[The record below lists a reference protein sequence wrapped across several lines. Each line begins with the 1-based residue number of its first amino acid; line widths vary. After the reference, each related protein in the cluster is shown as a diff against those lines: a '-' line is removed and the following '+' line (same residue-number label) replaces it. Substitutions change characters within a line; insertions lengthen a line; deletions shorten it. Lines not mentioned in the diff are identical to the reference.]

1 MLLQTLAFYNFWVL
15 ADFPHP
21 PLPSSKSSDMSVV
34 ETAH

>member
-15 ADFPHP
+15 VEPP
-21 PLPSSKSSDMSVV
+21 RSPLPSSKSSDMSVV